1 MMMMMMMMMM
11 MGMPVASVVLFDA
24 HDDDDDDDFL
34 CRKEKRPFR
43 SVGVTRLYIYMVVMV
58 LQSTLFEQISVPF

>member
-1 MMMMMMMMMM
+1 MMMMMLMV

-24 HDDDDDDDFL
+24 HDDDDFL

-43 SVGVTRLYIYMVVMV
+43 SVGVTRLYLYTNT
-58 LQSTLFEQISVPF
+58 LQHTTFYHIFK

>member
-1 MMMMMMMMMM
+1 MMMMML

-24 HDDDDDDDFL
+24 HDDDDFL

>member
-1 MMMMMMMMMM
+1 MMMMMMMMM

-24 HDDDDDDDFL
+24 HDDDDDDFL
-34 CRKEKRPFR
+34 CRKETRPFR

>member
-1 MMMMMMMMMM
+1 MMMMMMMMM

-24 HDDDDDDDFL
+24 HDDDDFL

-43 SVGVTRLYIYMVVMV
+43 SVGVTRLYLYTNT
-58 LQSTLFEQISVPF
+58 LQHTTFYHIFK

>member
-24 HDDDDDDDFL
+24 HDDDDDDFL

-43 SVGVTRLYIYMVVMV
+43 SVGVTRLYLYTNT
-58 LQSTLFEQISVPF
+58 LQHTTFYHIFK